1 MKKMLS
7 LLLFTALLFTLAAC
21 GQRAATPDPGES
33 QAQSSPEASPAGE
46 PSEPTAEPEE
56 EPEAPETPTEEPAT
70 ETGGTLIAYFSW
82 SGNTEEMAAMI
93 QAETGGDLFEIAPAT
108 PYTDDYD
115 ALLDIAQ
122 QEQAENAR
130 PALAAQVENWE
141 SYDVVFVGYPDWWS
155 DAPMVIYSFLESYD
169 WTGKT
174 LIPFC
179 TSGGSGFGRSLDQLE
194 ASAPGAAIEEGLH
207 VSGSSVDGATA
218 QVADWVNGLN
228 LG

>member
-7 LLLFTALLFTLAAC
+7 LLLFAALLFTLAAC

-141 SYDVVFVGYPDWWS
+141 SYDVVFVGYPNWL
-155 DAPMVIYSFLESYD
+155 AYH
-169 WTGKT
+169 K
-174 LIPFC
+174 LIQC
-179 TSGGSGFGRSLDQLE
+179 TQL
-194 ASAPGAAIEEGLH
+194 A
-207 VSGSSVDGATA
+207 
-218 QVADWVNGLN
+218 
-228 LG
+228 

>member
-7 LLLFTALLFTLAAC
+7 LLLFAALLFTLAAC
-21 GQRAATPDPGES
+21 GQRAATPEPGES
-33 QAQSSPEASPAGE
+33 QAQSSPEASPAEE

-56 EPEAPETPTEEPAT
+56 EPEAPETPTEEPAA

-122 QEQAENAR
+122 QDR
-130 PALAAQVENWE
+130 RKTPALPWLHK
-141 SYDVVFVGYPDWWS
+141 WK
-155 DAPMVIYSFLESYD
+155 
-169 WTGKT
+169 TGKAT
-174 LIPFC
+174 MWSSWATPI
-179 TSGGSGFGRSLDQLE
+179 GGAMRRWSFT
-194 ASAPGAAIEEGLH
+194 ASWNPTTGP
-207 VSGSSVDGATA
+207 VRR
-218 QVADWVNGLN
+218 
-228 LG
+228 